1 MGAVCV
7 CISCIS
13 LIAFYSIISFYCSIG
28 VILSI
33 GFFISLVSTILSI
46 TSLGN
51 RVWFFIPFDY
61 SAILPIVF
69 YFLDVYQTDIY
80 LLECVFMTF
89 LVIAAILLLLE
100 KFEM

>member
-1 MGAVCV
+1 MSWSQRRKCKE
-7 CISCIS
+7 
-13 LIAFYSIISFYCSIG
+13 CSIYY
-28 VILSI
+28 
-33 GFFISLVSTILSI
+33 TINPKQHEYPEEIRKLTI
-46 TSLGN
+46 GN
-51 RVWFFIPFDY
+51 RVRFFIPFDY

-80 LLECVFMTF
+80 LLGCVFMTF